1 MLLVY
6 ALDTIHSLKNR
17 KDVIQINT
25 LNPYKGVPTE
35 NIVTR
40 LYQKPISTNSQFQKD
55 DDNVK
60 AIIIKPTNIQHNFE
74 NFVKVNFHHLEY
86 IKETLKLENV
96 YDIFDIYKLQTMKRN
111 FDVKID
117 MKIEE
122 RFNEFISKIE
132 YDHHIIDIKDLE
144 NTLANVNTLK
154 FNKGN
159 DKKDDEKIDKK
170 KIRFTMC
177 ELNYGFG
184 DFLQR
189 YERILNK
196 FLEFSDTDY
205 FELVKTPSSYSNRV
219 HGSAIL
225 NLKKF
230 PAFDHIPFIESTKRT
245 RITLSTFIELIVFD
259 KGFFNNWN
267 YDYILEIDLSTTP
280 GLGRSKNVNYNYLTN
295 EHKNMILREPATP
308 AYKVP
313 AYLQHIKKEYN
324 RVIFH
329 FRRNDYIDMVLSN
342 SRSARTMNS
351 FHHLFKNFVKKVKQ
365 FEETSYEVVI
375 ISDHYNKELPEH
387 QKKYSKILFDYNYID
402 IGTTFEYDSIKI
414 KIVDKII
421 GKGEKEERKFI
432 DEILK
437 CKYLIGNQ
445 SCLPNLLAETLKSSI
460 KNISRDIVANIR
472 NSNDLDML
480 LHDPYCETES
490 FKKYS

>member
-6 ALDTIHSLKNR
+6 AFDNINSLKNR

-40 LYQKPISTNSQFQKD
+40 LYQTPIVTNSQFQKD
-55 DDNVK
+55 DVNIK

-74 NFVKVNFHHLEY
+74 NFVKVNFHHLEH
-86 IKETLKLENV
+86 IKDALELENV
-96 YDIFDIYKLQTMKRN
+96 YDIFDITKIQHLKRN
-111 FDVKID
+111 FDVNID
-117 MKIEE
+117 MKTEE

-132 YDHHIIDIKDLE
+132 YDHLIIDIKDLE
-144 NTLANVNTLK
+144 KTLANINTLK

-159 DKKDDEKIDKK
+159 DKKEDEKIDKK
-170 KIRFTMC
+170 KIRFTLC

-196 FLEFSDTDY
+196 FLKFSETD

-219 HGSAIL
+219 HGSSVL
-225 NLKKF
+225 NLKKY
-230 PAFDHIPFIESTKRT
+230 PAFDHIPFIDSKKTTK
-245 RITLSTFIELIVFD
+245 ITLSTFMELIVFD

-267 YDYILEIDLSTTP
+267 NDFVLEIDLSTTP
-280 GLGRSKNVNYNYLTN
+280 GLGRSKNPNYNYLTN
-295 EHKNMILREPATP
+295 DYKNMILRKPTTP
-308 AYKVP
+308 VYKVP
-313 AYLQHIKKEYN
+313 QYLQQIKKEEI

-351 FHHLFKNFVKKVKQ
+351 FPHLFKNFVKKVKS
-365 FEETSYEVVI
+365 FEKKHYEVVI
-375 ISDHYNKELPEH
+375 ISDHYDKNIVEH
-387 QKKYSKILFDYNYID
+387 QKKYERILFDYNYID
-402 IGTTFEYDSIKI
+402 IGTTFACDGISI
-414 KIVDKII
+414 KIVDKVI
-421 GKGEKEERKFI
+421 GKDTDAERKFI
-432 DEILK
+432 EEVLR
-437 CKYLIGNQ
+437 CKYLIGNM
-445 SCLPNLLAETLKSSI
+445 SCLPNLLAETLNSDI

-472 NSNDLDML
+472 NTTDLDML
-480 LHDPYCETES
+480 LKNPECETDS

>member
-1 MLLVY
+1 MILVY
-6 ALDTIHSLKNR
+6 ALETIYSLKNR

-40 LYQKPISTNSQFQKD
+40 LYQTPIVTNSQFQKD
-55 DDNVK
+55 DDNIK
-60 AIIIKPTNIQHNFE
+60 AIIIKPTNIQRNFE

-86 IKETLKLENV
+86 IKEALKLENV

-144 NTLANVNTLK
+144 NTLANINTLK

-189 YERILNK
+189 YARILNK
-196 FLEFSDTDY
+196 FLKFSETD
-205 FELVKTPSSYSNRV
+205 FELVKTHSSYSNRV
-219 HGSAIL
+219 HGSSVL

-230 PAFDHIPFIESTKRT
+230 PAFDHIPFIDSEKTTK
-245 RITLSTFIELIVFD
+245 ITLSSFMELIIFY
-259 KGFFNNWN
+259 KNFFNNWN
-267 YDYILEIDLSTTP
+267 YDYVLEIDLSTTP
-280 GLGRSKNVNYNYLTN
+280 GLGRSKNPNYNYLTN
-295 EHKNMILREPATP
+295 EYKNMILRKPAESH
-308 AYKVP
+308 YKVP
-313 AYLQHIKKEYN
+313 EYLQQIKKEDN

-329 FRRNDYIDMVLSN
+329 FRRNDYVSMILSN
-342 SRSARTMNS
+342 SRSARTMNT
-351 FHHLFKNFVKKVKQ
+351 FPHLFKNFVKKVKQ
-365 FEETSYEVVI
+365 YEQKDYEVVI
-375 ISDHYNKELPEH
+375 ISDHYDKELPAH
-387 QKKYSKILFDYNYID
+387 QKKYDKILFDYNYID
-402 IGTTFEYDSIKI
+402 IGTTFACDGISI

-432 DEILK
+432 EEVLR

>member
-6 ALDTIHSLKNR
+6 AFDNINSLKNR

-35 NIVTR
+35 NITTR
-40 LYQKPISTNSQFQKD
+40 LYQSQIVTNSQFQKD
-55 DDNVK
+55 DVNIK

-74 NFVKVNFHHLEY
+74 NFVKVNFHNLEY
-86 IKETLKLENV
+86 IKEALKLENV

-117 MKIEE
+117 MKTEE

-132 YDHHIIDIKDLE
+132 YDHLIIDIKDLE
-144 NTLANVNTLK
+144 ITLANVNTLK

-159 DKKDDEKIDKK
+159 DKKDYEKIDKK

-189 YERILNK
+189 YAKILNK
-196 FLEFSDTDY
+196 FLEFSDTD
-205 FELVKTPSSYSNRV
+205 FELVKTSTSYSNRV
-219 HGSAIL
+219 HGSAVL
-225 NLKKF
+225 NLKKY
-230 PAFDHIPFIESTKRT
+230 PAFDHIPFIESSKRT
-245 RITLSTFIELIVFD
+245 RISISTLIEFIVFD
-259 KGFFNNWN
+259 KNFFNNWN
-267 YDYILEIDLSTTP
+267 EDFVLEIDLSTTP
-280 GLGRSKNVNYNYLTN
+280 GLGRSNNSNYNYLTN
-295 EHKNMILREPATP
+295 EYKNMILREPATP

-313 AYLQHIKKEYN
+313 EYLQQIKKEDN

-351 FHHLFKNFVKKVKQ
+351 FPHLFKNFVKKVKPY
-365 FEETSYEVVI
+365 EETSYNVVI
-375 ISDHYNKELPEH
+375 ISDHYDKKIEEH
-387 QKKYSKILFDYNYID
+387 QKKYERILFDYND
-402 IGTTFEYDSIKI
+402 INIGETFEYDSIKI

-421 GKGEKEERKFI
+421 GKDEIAERKFI
-432 DEILK
+432 DEVLR
-437 CKYLIGNQ
+437 CKYLIGNM
-445 SCLPNLLAETLKSSI
+445 SCLPNLLAETLHSDI

-472 NSNDLDML
+472 GTHDLDML
-480 LHDPYCETES
+480 LHDPYYETES

>member
-6 ALDTIHSLKNR
+6 AFDCINSLKNR

-40 LYQKPISTNSQFQKD
+40 LYQTPISTNSQFQKD
-55 DDNVK
+55 DENVK
-60 AIIIKPTNIQHNFE
+60 AIIIKPTTIIQHTFE
-74 NFVKVNFHHLEY
+74 NFVKINFHNLEY
-86 IKETLKLENV
+86 IKEALELENV
-96 YDIFDIYKLQTMKRN
+96 YDIFDIYKIQHLKRI
-111 FDVKID
+111 FDVKIN

-132 YDHHIIDIKDLE
+132 YEHIIIDIKDLE

-154 FNKGN
+154 FNKGY
-159 DKKDDEKIDKK
+159 DKKDDEKIVKK

-196 FLEFSDTDY
+196 FLKFSETD
-205 FELVKTPSSYSNRV
+205 FELVKTHSSYFNSA

-230 PAFDHIPFIESTKRT
+230 PAFDHIPFIDSEKTT
-245 RITLSTFIELIVFD
+245 RITLSTFMELSVFD

-267 YDYILEIDLSTTP
+267 DEYILEIDLSTTP
-280 GLGRSKNVNYNYLTN
+280 GLGRSKNPNYNYLTN
-295 EHKNMILREPATP
+295 EYKNLILRKSVTP

-313 AYLQHIKKEYN
+313 EYLQQIKKEDN
-324 RVIFH
+324 RVIYH
-329 FRRNDYIDMVLSN
+329 FRRNDYVSMILSN
-342 SRSARTMNS
+342 SRSARTINT
-351 FHHLFKNFVKKVKQ
+351 FPHLFKNFVKKVKQ

-375 ISDHYNKELPEH
+375 ISDHYNKELPLH
-387 QKKYSKILFDYNYID
+387 QKKYEKILFDYNYIN
-402 IGTTFEYDSIKI
+402 IGDTFECDGISIT
-414 KIVDKII
+414 IVDKII
-421 GKGEKEERKFI
+421 GKDEIAERKFI
-432 DEILK
+432 DEVLR
-437 CKYLIGNQ
+437 CKYLIGNM
-445 SCLPNLLAETLKSSI
+445 SCLPNLLTETLKSSI
-460 KNISRDIVANIR
+460 KNISRDIVPNIR
-472 NSNDLDML
+472 NTNDLDML

>member
-6 ALDTIHSLKNR
+6 ALETIYSLKNR

-40 LYQKPISTNSQFQKD
+40 LYQMPIVTNSQFQKED
-55 DDNVK
+55 ENIK
-60 AIIIKPTNIQHNFE
+60 AIVIKPTNIQHNFE
-74 NFVKVNFHHLEY
+74 NFVKINFHHLEY
-86 IKETLKLENV
+86 IKEALKLENV

-111 FDVKID
+111 FDVNID
-117 MKIEE
+117 MKIYE

-132 YDHHIIDIKDLE
+132 YDHLIIDIKDLE
-144 NTLANVNTLK
+144 NTLANINTLK
-154 FNKGN
+154 INKGN
-159 DKKDDEKIDKK
+159 DKKNEKKIDKK
-170 KIRFTMC
+170 NIKFTLC

-196 FLEFSDTDY
+196 FLEFSDTD
-205 FELVKTPSSYSNRV
+205 FELVKTHSSYSNRV
-219 HGSAIL
+219 HGSAVL

-230 PAFDHIPFIESTKRT
+230 PAFDHIPFIESTNKT
-245 RITLSTFIELIVFD
+245 KITLSTLIELIVFD

-267 YDYILEIDLSTTP
+267 DDFVLEIDLSTTP
-280 GLGRSKNVNYNYLTN
+280 GLGRSNNSNYNYLSN
-295 EHKNMILREPATP
+295 EYKNMILRKPVTP
-308 AYKVP
+308 VYKVP
-313 AYLQHIKKEYN
+313 KYLQQIKKEDN

-329 FRRNDYIDMVLSN
+329 FRRNDYVDMILSN
-342 SRSARTMNS
+342 SRSARTVNS
-351 FHHLFKNFVKKVKQ
+351 FQHLFKNFVKKVKQ
-365 FEETSYEVVI
+365 FEETSYNVVI
-375 ISDHYNKELPEH
+375 ISDHYDKELPAH
-387 QKKYSKILFDYNYID
+387 QKKYEKILFDYNDINID
-402 IGTTFEYDSIKI
+402 DTFECDGISI

-432 DEILK
+432 EEILK

-480 LHDPYCETES
+480 LKDPECKTES